1 VDHLKELKKQLQ
13 NSNDN
18 AEKAA
23 QHGRIKK
30 LCRQHQDTLVV
41 SALRGEMKRAAVS
54 CARAVSVLG
63 SCGLLL
69 CCMAL
74 SASEVY
80 HLTVDKLRQVC
91 SERGLDSSGPVRLL
105 RQRLADH
112 VKGNPMDT
120 SSGEGVTQ
128 ASVPTDL
135 VQNVVNPNS
144 GSCSHGGG
152 RNSPTP
158 VLAEL
163 FGQVSPLCSE
173 DQEAILRFFLFG

>member
-1 VDHLKELKKQLQ
+1 
-13 NSNDN
+13 
-18 AEKAA
+18 
-23 QHGRIKK
+23 
-30 LCRQHQDTLVV
+30 
-41 SALRGEMKRAAVS
+41 M
-54 CARAVSVLG
+54 
-63 SCGLLL
+63 
-69 CCMAL
+69 
-74 SASEVY
+74 
-80 HLTVDKLRQVC
+80 
-91 SERGLDSSGPVRLL
+91 DSSGPVRLL